1 MNAHRSRLS
10 ARWVALGS
18 LILVAVTAAVAHAQP
33 STYPADPADPADP
46 SDRPIRKP
54 LEWNPAWPRF
64 RLWEYGG
71 TAALGVGALL
81 YERSHHAPDQ
91 PHWSGGILF
100 DGAARS
106 WLRASSPEGRAT
118 AQHLS
123 DRLWLAGTA
132 YPFVIDLSVALFAHR
147 QPAVA
152 WQMAMMDL
160 EAYAVTGFLNRVL
173 EFEVGRAR
181 PSREECAA
189 NPDYDQLCGSS
200 SNNASF
206 PSGHT
211 LGIATAAGL
220 TCVHHRYLPLYGN
233 PVADAA
239 PCVLMTVATATTGVA
254 RIVGDRHHAS
264 DVLVGAALGFGV
276 GYTLPWLLHYRHGSR
291 LEEKDERRT
300 VLLPWAAPG
309 GVGAAV
315 VGVL

>member
-1 MNAHRSRLS
+1 MNAPHCRL
-10 ARWVALGS
+10 VALG
-18 LILVAVTAAVAHAQP
+18 LLLVALAPGAAHAQP
-33 STYPADPADPADP
+33 PADPPV
-46 SDRPIRKP
+46 RKP
-54 LEWNPAWPRF
+54 LEWNPAWPTF

-81 YERSHHAPDQ
+81 YERSHSAPAE

-100 DGAARS
+100 DGAVRN
-106 WLRASSPEGRAT
+106 WLRASSPEGRAR
-118 AQHLS
+118 AQKLS
-123 DRLWLAGTA
+123 DGLWMAGTA

-152 WQMAMMDL
+152 WQLAMMDL
-160 EAYAVTGFLNRVL
+160 EAYAVTGFINRYL

-181 PSREECAA
+181 PSRQDCAA
-189 NPDYDQLCGSS
+189 DGSYDALCGSS

-220 TCVHHRYLPLYGN
+220 TCIHHRHLPLYGS
-233 PVADAA
+233 PLADAA
-239 PCVLMTVATATTGVA
+239 PCVLMTAATATTGVA

-264 DVLVGAALGFGV
+264 DVLVGAAVGFGV
-276 GYTLPWLLHYRHGSR
+276 GYTLPWLLHYRHGTRASA
-291 LEEKDERRT
+291 KDQRHA
-300 VLLPWAAPG
+300 VLLPWAAPD

-315 VGVL
+315 VGAL